1 LTCINQLIGPTPI
14 IESVRQ
20 LAEQNC
26 YPCLWTCVTYLS
38 GMNTP
43 RGRGEKPRLP
53 RRETLSRPELSSQF
67 HFGGDVAE
75 AGPLDTHHDLP
86 KDVFGFGAPAVV

>member
-38 GMNTP
+38 GMNIGEREYFVYFNDVEYSLESGSARLFP
-43 RGRGEKPRLP
+43 SPAGRGVRGE
-53 RRETLSRPELSSQF
+53 
-67 HFGGDVAE
+67 
-75 AGPLDTHHDLP
+75 
-86 KDVFGFGAPAVV
+86 GAKLIERQIF